1 MINWIGEVG
10 ERSKV
15 ASRTGREQ
23 RARSVIGPTAG
34 ATTHLVRLAGAAR
47 LLIDAFLAS
56 RRNRTCLYRVTSYH
70 DQLKPQ
76 SMYTR

>member
-15 ASRTGREQ
+15 AESRTGPPEQ

-34 ATTHLVRLAGAAR
+34 ATTQFVRLAAR
-47 LLIDAFLAS
+47 LLIDAVLAAS
-56 RRNRTCLYRVTSYH
+56 RNKT
-70 DQLKPQ
+70 
-76 SMYTR
+76 